1 MATRTVKIDDFDG
14 TSEATE
20 CPIFS
25 LGPEFFEIDL
35 SKGNADKLRADLA
48 PWMKV
53 ARPIAGREALRRA
66 SLPVPNGVTGNGY
79 ATTSANGSVNGQG
92 NGQMALPEFDP
103 PTVRAWLL
111 ANGHQVQDKGRIPE
125 NLVWVW
131 YNATHAVNGQQ
142 PQLSNALQVWLHPI
156 YPGSVMEPG
165 FSLRYLAW

>member
-1 MATRTVKIDDFDG
+1 
-14 TSEATE
+14 
-20 CPIFS
+20 
-25 LGPEFFEIDL
+25 
-35 SKGNADKLRADLA
+35 
-48 PWMKV
+48 MKV
-53 ARPIAGREALRRA
+53 ARPIPGREALRRA
-66 SLPVPNGVTGNGY
+66 SLPASNGGTGNGY
-79 ATTSANGSVNGQG
+79 ATTSANGSSNGQG